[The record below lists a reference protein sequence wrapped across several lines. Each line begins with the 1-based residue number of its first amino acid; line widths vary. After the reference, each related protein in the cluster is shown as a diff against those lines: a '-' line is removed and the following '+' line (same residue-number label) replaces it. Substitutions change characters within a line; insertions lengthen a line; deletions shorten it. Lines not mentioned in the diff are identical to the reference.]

1 MPDGVRA
8 PPRARGWPDPRT
20 RTAPLRSSE
29 SMFSDIAIMPR
40 RLAVESEADGTRG
53 AD

>member
-1 MPDGVRA
+1 
-8 PPRARGWPDPRT
+8 
-20 RTAPLRSSE
+20 
-29 SMFSDIAIMPR
+29 MFSDIAIMPR